1 MTKPKIIRRSPPRKD
16 PHPGETQVEFE
27 LRVLN
32 GHRLGAKRAPADLSL
47 PVFHYPTAEE
57 LKAYP
62 YSVDLRSHD
71 PPIFDQGQLGDC
83 VGNGWAGGFQWLQK
97 SLDPSVSFA
106 GSRLALYKWARDHD
120 GTTGDVGTTDPTM
133 AWVVSN
139 KGVPHESLWPYT
151 ISQFDV
157 EPPSNVVSDALNAK
171 ATTVSTVATSVN
183 GIKAAL
189 NEPVPVMFTFDVYNS
204 YEDATNNGGKI
215 GMPSGGVIGGHCN
228 VVVGYNDAT
237 SNLDGS
243 TGAFIVRNS
252 WGTSW
257 GASGYGYM
265 PYGYAE
271 QGYMASG
278 YVVTA
283 ESEIVAPTPAPPT
296 PTAADDLTLTAAV
309 RTYQAGID

>member
-1 MTKPKIIRRSPPRKD
+1 
-16 PHPGETQVEFE
+16 
-27 LRVLN
+27 
-32 GHRLGAKRAPADLSL
+32 
-47 PVFHYPTAEE
+47 
-57 LKAYP
+57 
-62 YSVDLRSHD
+62 
-71 PPIFDQGQLGDC
+71 
-83 VGNGWAGGFQWLQK
+83 
-97 SLDPSVSFA
+97 
-106 GSRLALYKWARDHD
+106 
-120 GTTGDVGTTDPTM
+120 M

-157 EPPSNVVSDALNAK
+157 EPSSNVVTDALNAK

-183 GIKAAL
+183 GIKAAI
-189 NEPVPVMFTFDVYNS
+189 NEPVPVMFTFDVYNA

-215 GMPSGGVIGGHCN
+215 GMPSGGSIGGHCN
-228 VVVGYNDAT
+228 MVVGYNDTT

-257 GASGYGYM
+257 GAAGYGYM

-296 PTAADDLTLTAAV
+296 PTAADNLTLTAAV

>member
-1 MTKPKIIRRSPPRKD
+1 
-16 PHPGETQVEFE
+16 
-27 LRVLN
+27 
-32 GHRLGAKRAPADLSL
+32 
-47 PVFHYPTAEE
+47 
-57 LKAYP
+57 
-62 YSVDLRSHD
+62 
-71 PPIFDQGQLGDC
+71 
-83 VGNGWAGGFQWLQK
+83 
-97 SLDPSVSFA
+97 
-106 GSRLALYKWARDHD
+106 
-120 GTTGDVGTTDPTM
+120 M

-183 GIKAAL
+183 GINAAL

-228 VVVGYNDAT
+228 VVVGYNDTT